1 MLYVYNNA
9 AWYVYD
15 VYHSQLP
22 AGSVLRPYSR
32 QIWTN
37 AILGTPLTMKNIQG
51 VLYIGIGQ
59 STYVMSDT
67 PDNSSSGKITTGR
80 FTMGDP
86 ERRKMIRRLELLW
99 KTPASSITITVK
111 AFYDGAFSVGT
122 QQTFDIHATPRCIM
136 MLNSQAKDVQFEISW
151 VGAVEF
157 IEGTVL
163 YDALA
168 KTPSS

>member
-1 MLYVYNNA
+1 
-9 AWYVYD
+9 
-15 VYHSQLP
+15 
-22 AGSVLRPYSR
+22 
-32 QIWTN
+32 
-37 AILGTPLTMKNIQG
+37 
-51 VLYIGIGQ
+51 
-59 STYVMSDT
+59 
-67 PDNSSSGKITTGR
+67 
-80 FTMGDP
+80 MGDP